1 MKKNQEN
8 VPGFNR
14 LGVSCAMK
22 IDHEKMTAEIDLMS
36 NKTMYV
42 VRDGKLIP
50 YTLPDYG
57 STVVVMVGGRVD
69 RLEDNTKRKI

>member
-1 MKKNQEN
+1 MMN
-8 VPGFNR
+8 
-14 LGVSCAMK
+14 
-22 IDHEKMTAEIDLMS
+22 DHEKMTAEIDLMS

-42 VRDGKLIP
+42 VKDGRLISHA
-50 YTLPDYG
+50 LPDYG